1 MRTKYCV
8 NWGWCVTEMKVGVLG
23 ARGLVG
29 NRVLRVLSGMGCS
42 VNAYSRKPMIEN
54 LPGVAWKRIVT
65 DAIHD
70 IQGNPIQSWVCLAP
84 IWVIPDNFS
93 LLELCGARRIVAISS
108 TSRFT
113 KIDSNDKAESS
124 VAKRLAESEKRVKA
138 WTESKDI
145 DLIILRPTLI
155 YGYGQDKNISE
166 IARFIQ
172 RYRFFPIIGQAY
184 GLRQPIHAEDV
195 AKTCVSA
202 LLMPGKVNATFNITG
217 GETLS
222 YREMVQRIFD
232 ALGYRPR
239 ILTVP
244 LWLFGIAVRLMR
256 IFPRYRGW
264 TTAMVERMNK
274 NMAFENEAEG
284 IDKSLNPRKF
294 ILHPKDLPV

>member
-1 MRTKYCV
+1 MR
-8 NWGWCVTEMKVGVLG
+8 
-23 ARGLVG
+23 
-29 NRVLRVLSGMGCS
+29 LRIS
-42 VNAYSRKPMIEN
+42 N
-54 LPGVAWKRIVT
+54 
-65 DAIHD
+65 
-70 IQGNPIQSWVCLAP
+70 LAP